1 MEIYIFKMEEKKI
14 IKKGEYKGKGNWM
27 FNSNF
32 IWEKNIIRTIGNDGD
47 KGGYGYF
54 GWDVKEKDM

>member
-1 MEIYIFKMEEKKI
+1 MEEKKI
-14 IKKGEYKGKGNWM
+14 IKKGEYKGDWY

-32 IWEKNIIRTIGNDGD
+32 IWEKNIIRTIGNGEY
-47 KGGYGYF
+47 GGYGYF

>member
-1 MEIYIFKMEEKKI
+1 MEEKKI
-14 IKKGEYKGKGNWM
+14 IKKGEYKGWWM

>member
-1 MEIYIFKMEEKKI
+1 MEEKKI
-14 IKKGEYKGKGNWM
+14 IKKGEYKGKGDWM

-32 IWEKNIIRTIGNDGD
+32 IWEKNIIRTIGNERGE